1 MFKSIHF
8 EVSFAIGILLLK
20 SIINRSM
27 NNNITNISLT
37 PSIPK
42 VILNAQDE
50 VSILIKASN
59 ATPRNR

>member
-1 MFKSIHF
+1 
-8 EVSFAIGILLLK
+8 
-20 SIINRSM
+20 M